1 MGGRL
6 GIAALLGLSLCAPV
20 RTAHAI
26 GQARYILQKPAPGAF
41 PMVQAGVAAAIY
53 VDSADWPGV
62 ARAAADLQSDIV
74 RVTGVTPLLLH
85 TTKGLGRAVIII
97 GTIGRSPILDQLV
110 REKKIDTAQVAGKWE
125 AFVIQV
131 VAHPLPGVSSALVIA
146 GSDKRGAI
154 YGTYDVSEQIGVSPW
169 YYWADVPTVHK
180 DALFVKA
187 GRYLEGEPAVKYRG
201 IFLNDESPA
210 LSGWVREKFGATSL
224 AGVVNMNHQFY

>member
-1 MGGRL
+1 L

-131 VAHPLPGVSSALVIA
+131 VAHPCQAFPARSS
-146 GSDKRGAI
+146 
-154 YGTYDVSEQIGVSPW
+154 
-169 YYWADVPTVHK
+169 
-180 DALFVKA
+180 
-187 GRYLEGEPAVKYRG
+187 
-201 IFLNDESPA
+201 SPA
-210 LSGWVREKFGATSL
+210 AISAAPFMAPTTSPNKS
-224 AGVVNMNHQFY
+224 ASHPGITGRMCPPSIKTPSS